1 MTALRLPIGHYT
13 VCFRLRQELRFTQH
27 AGSAWRSAFGHALK
41 RTVCVTREPIC
52 SACLLFRSCPYPY
65 LFETRPQT
73 VPRRCAATMRCPIH
87 HHPVTGQAGWRQRDA
102 RSLPLRGPVRKPL
115 AAHLAPHLPCHLS
128 KLGSYRHR
136 DERPHDQA
144 QEVVR
149 NALQVVRPLEYS
161 NILRQIL
168 LMHSSKSSQEIPQA
182 CPSTFHCIAV
192 YLPLAIAVIISCVF
206 SG

>member
-1 MTALRLPIGHYT
+1 MAKTTAKPWHQVVQLRDEIT
-13 VCFRLRQELRFTQH
+13 DQELSQ
-27 AGSAWRSAFGHALK
+27 
-41 RTVCVTREPIC
+41 I
-52 SACLLFRSCPYPY
+52 
-65 LFETRPQT
+65 
-73 VPRRCAATMRCPIH
+73 
-87 HHPVTGQAGWRQRDA
+87 
-102 RSLPLRGPVRKPL
+102 
-115 AAHLAPHLPCHLS
+115 
-128 KLGSYRHR
+128 
-136 DERPHDQA
+136 
-144 QEVVR
+144 VR